1 MDSQSFEVI
10 KTIFDHRLS
19 RKELDRILAAMVA
32 IENDITGKTGDLFR
46 RVSQVVDIAN
56 QVSDLL
62 SLDELLFKLMDV
74 ISWTLNADRATLF
87 LNDADNG
94 ELFSRIATKNS
105 IDEIRLPNKLGIAGN
120 VFTSGHG
127 EIIPDVYRDP
137 RFKRSV
143 DEETGYRTRN
153 ILCTPIRNGQ
163 KIIGVTQVINKL
175 DGDFTFEDLQL
186 LEVLTAQV
194 AATLQNAHL
203 FEKTERAKKEETQML
218 EMTSALA
225 SELDLDNLLGKII
238 GAITDILD
246 ADRSTL
252 FLHDPRSNQLW
263 SRVAQ
268 GLESKVISFP
278 ADKGIAGASFTA
290 GEIINIPD
298 AYQDSRFNPEIDKR
312 MGYTTRTILC
322 VPVRNKDGSKLG
334 VVQVLNKNGGPFTA
348 NDERRLMAFSAQ
360 AAIALENAT
369 LFAEVNRERNYNESI
384 LKSLSNG
391 VITLD
396 VDNHIIKV
404 NEAALKTLEL
414 QTAQVLHEPVESFFQ
429 HPSAH
434 WLLDSL
440 KRVGSTGKT
449 DIAMDS
455 ELTLDSGKVVSMN
468 LSTVPLIDVKK
479 QERIGSMLVIDD
491 ISGEKRIKTTM
502 ARYMAKE
509 IVDKLLQEEE
519 DALGGNAQ
527 VASVL
532 FSDIRKFTTISE
544 ELGPKET
551 VSMLNDYLTVMVDAI
566 FKHEGILDKY
576 IGDAIMALFGAPF
589 ASDRDADNALS
600 TANEMIHLLNEFNAR
615 RRKAGKQ
622 EIDIGVGVSTGELIA
637 GNIGSPKRM
646 EYTVIGDTVNL
657 AARLESATKYY
668 GVKVLFSEQ
677 TRESLTN
684 HFHYREVD
692 LIQVKGKSEPSAI
705 YEALDHHD
713 ERSFPHRNE
722 VLSAFGEGLSRYRR
736 GDWPEALGCFEAV
749 LQARPQDRPSRLY
762 IERCQHFMVQPPEPD
777 WRGVWV
783 MQEK

>member
-1 MDSQSFEVI
+1 MDNQTFEVI
-10 KTIFDHRLS
+10 KTILDHRLS

-46 RVSQVVDIAN
+46 RVSHVVDIAN
-56 QVSDLL
+56 EVSDLL

-87 LNDADNG
+87 LNDTDNE
-94 ELFSRIATKNS
+94 ELFSRVATKNS
-105 IDEIRLPNKLGIAGN
+105 IDEIRMSNKAGIAGT
-120 VFTSGHG
+120 VFSTGHG
-127 EIIPDVYRDP
+127 EIIPDAYHDP
-137 RFKRSV
+137 RFNRSV

-175 DGDFTFEDLQL
+175 DGEFTRGDLQS

-203 FEKTERAKKEETQML
+203 FEKAERAKKEETQML

-225 SELDLDNLLGKII
+225 SELDLDNLLSKII

-252 FLHDPRSNQLW
+252 FLHDPRTNQLW

-268 GLESKVISFP
+268 GLESKVIAFP
-278 ADKGIAGASFTA
+278 ADRGIAGASFSA

-298 AYQDSRFNPEIDKR
+298 AYKDDRFNPEIDKR
-312 MGYTTRTILC
+312 MGYHTRTILC
-322 VPVRNKDGSKLG
+322 VPVRNKEGVKLG
-334 VVQVLNKNGGPFTA
+334 VVQVLNKNGGPFTI

-396 VDNHIIKV
+396 ADNCIIKV
-404 NEAALKTLEL
+404 NEAALRTLEWNPRE
-414 QTAQVLHEPVESFFQ
+414 VLHQPVEQFFQ
-429 HPSAH
+429 HDSAR
-434 WLLDSL
+434 WLVDSL
-440 KRVGSTGKT
+440 QRVVQTGRT
-449 DIAMDS
+449 DIAMDA
-455 ELTLDSGKVVSMN
+455 EMTLDSGKVLSMN
-468 LSTVPLIDVKK
+468 LSTVPLIDVEK
-479 QERIGSMLVIDD
+479 QERIGSMIVIDD

-527 VASVL
+527 IASVL

-544 ELGPKET
+544 ELGAKET

-589 ASDRDADNALS
+589 ASERDADNALN
-600 TANEMIHLLNEFNAR
+600 TANEMIHLLHEFNGR
-615 RRKAGKQ
+615 RRQQGKR
-622 EIDIGVGVSTGELIA
+622 EIDIGVGISTGELIA

-677 TRESLTN
+677 TRDSLSGS
-684 HFHYREVD
+684 FRYREID
-692 LIQVKGKSEPSAI
+692 LIQVKGKTEPSAI
-705 YEALDHHD
+705 YEALDHHN
-713 ERSFPHRNE
+713 RQSFPHQQE
-722 VLSAFGEGLSRYRR
+722 VLAAFEEGLKHYRQ
-736 GDWPEALGCFEAV
+736 GNWPEAMGCFRTA
-749 LQARPQDRPSRLY
+749 LAGHPGDRPSELY
-762 IERCQHFMVQPPEPD
+762 LQRCEHFMLQPPEAD
-777 WRGVWV
+777 WRGVWI
-783 MQEK
+783 MQDK